1 MISVEDVVRAT
12 GAPAHRIRA
21 NWPLVYAAMQ
31 KHGIASHRSQVAM
44 IATITVECPPWK
56 PISEWGE
63 HPEYD
68 TGSKAKRLGNTPE
81 ADGDGQRYEGRGFIQ
96 LTGRA
101 NYRAFGLGLHLDLE
115 AQPDLALRPAVAAEI
130 AALYFKQRKVNE
142 AADAGDWP
150 RVRKLVNGGLNGW
163 DHFAK
168 VVIALGE
175 SA

>member
-1 MISVEDVVRAT
+1 MIAVEDVVRAT

-21 NWPLVYAAMQ
+21 NWPLVYAALQ
-31 KHGIASHRSQVAM
+31 KHGIASQRSQVAM

-68 TGSKAKRLGNTPE
+68 TGRKAERLGNTPE
-81 ADGDGQRYEGRGFIQ
+81 ADGDGQLFEGRGFIQ

-101 NYRAFGLGLHLDLE
+101 NYAAYGRLMGVDLVRSP
-115 AQPDLALRPAVAAEI
+115 ALALNTDVASEI

-142 AADAGDWP
+142 AADAGDWQ